1 MNVVIPFPKR
11 PEPMEPLYA
20 LGRNGHFKA
29 TGINVT
35 PVLDF
40 IVLENWTSQK
50 AIGRGQVVLPL
61 DRNTIRDLANHLN
74 RVADKLP

>member
-1 MNVVIPFPKR
+1 M
-11 PEPMEPLYA
+11 
-20 LGRNGHFKA
+20 
-29 TGINVT
+29 
-35 PVLDF
+35 
-40 IVLENWTSQK
+40 LENWTSQK